1 MISNTI
7 VLFSWN
13 DLYESILFYFIFKKK
28 ITVTIVWTWGCRIP
42 ITTSTK
48 KRYVFTYNGTIVSKR
63 SSINQIIEYTPSNYL
78 KIFTIHDTKHEV
90 TQIYDPIY

>member
-1 MISNTI
+1 M
-7 VLFSWN
+7 
-13 DLYESILFYFIFKKK
+13 
-28 ITVTIVWTWGCRIP
+28 
-42 ITTSTK
+42 
-48 KRYVFTYNGTIVSKR
+48 FTYNGTIVSKR

>member
-13 DLYESILFYFIFKKK
+13 DLYESILFYFIFKSQLQLSELE
-28 ITVTIVWTWGCRIP
+28 VVGYLLQPRL
-42 ITTSTK
+42 K
-48 KRYVFTYNGTIVSKR
+48 KRYVFTYNATIVSR
-63 SSINQIIEYTPSNYL
+63 TSSINQIIKYTPSNYL
-78 KIFTIHDTKHEV
+78 EIFTIHDTKYEV